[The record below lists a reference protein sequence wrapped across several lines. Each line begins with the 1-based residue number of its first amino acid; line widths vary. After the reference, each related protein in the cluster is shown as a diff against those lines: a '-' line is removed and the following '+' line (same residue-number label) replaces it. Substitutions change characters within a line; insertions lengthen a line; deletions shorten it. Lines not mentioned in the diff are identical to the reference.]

1 MPHLQLILAR
11 HGEAGRASSGG
22 DAQRPLTQHGHAQTS
37 RLAAQLSDAGWLPT
51 VLVSSSAL
59 RTQETTQNLLNA
71 WSHEPQ
77 VAWEDSFYLGNLHT
91 IVPTLQRHNLTDCD
105 CLMLVGHNPGWSDA
119 VSQLSGTYVSLGTA
133 HAALL
138 SIEAESWD
146 DALVT
151 TYNWTLHDVFR
162 P

>member
-1 MPHLQLILAR
+1 MHHLRLILAR

-22 DAQRPLTQHGHAQTS
+22 DVQRPLTQHGHKQAS
-37 RLAAQLSDAGWLPT
+37 RLATLLSEAGWLPSI
-51 VLVSSSAL
+51 VVSSSAL
-59 RTQETTQNLLNA
+59 RTRETTQNLLDA
-71 WSHEPQ
+71 WSHELQ

-91 IVPTLQRHNLTDCD
+91 IVPTLQHHNLSDCS

-119 VSQLSGTYVSLGTA
+119 VSQLSGTYVSMGTA
-133 HAALL
+133 NAALL

-146 DALVT
+146 EALLT
-151 TYNWTLHDVFR
+151 TYNWTLQDVLR